1 MYYTMYRT
9 CPWLLLDAKQAPSS
23 GETSPEK
30 KARRKTQH
38 AVLRTRADAWAAG
51 EVSGLEMFGGT
62 AEVWWI
68 VKVEGITVK
77 LDQWVGAE
85 KSTVD
90 YGGAFCLRYGVLYCI
105 VQVPF
110 SVCTSNRAANRR
122 VGHGGDT
129 GTGTNLCSG
138 CTWKL
143 GVCVC
148 VL

>member
-1 MYYTMYRT
+1 MQNKLPRPGKRRPRKRHDAGRRT
-9 CPWLLLDAKQAPSS
+9 QDAS
-23 GETSPEK
+23 
-30 KARRKTQH
+30 RRMGGG
-38 AVLRTRADAWAAG
+38 R
-51 EVSGLEMFGGT
+51 VSGTEMFGGT

-68 VKVEGITVK
+68 VKVERITVK

-105 VQVPF
+105 VQVPY

-122 VGHGGDT
+122 AGRGGDI
-129 GTGTNLCSG
+129 GTGTNLCVG
-138 CTWKL
+138 CTWSL
-143 GVCVC
+143 VFVCVC